1 MEFPLLS
8 ATIFLPALGALLV
21 MLIRREETGG
31 IRAVALTSSLVA
43 FVLSAALFFLY
54 RGDAAA
60 RFQFAESW
68 LWVPAIGIRYAV
80 ALDGVSLLLVCL
92 TTFLTPIA
100 ILASWTAIERREREF
115 YAALLLLESSVIGV
129 FAAQDLL
136 LFYVFWEV
144 MLLPM
149 FLLIAVWGGE
159 RRMYAAVKFF
169 VYTMAGS
176 LLMLAAI
183 LYVYFRA
190 GGTTFDMA
198 TLQRTLALT
207 PREQFWLFLGFGIAF
222 VIKVPV
228 FPFHTWLPD
237 AHTEA
242 PTAGSVI
249 LAAVLLKMGTYGLL
263 RIAIPFFP
271 DAAASTFEPLLG
283 VLAVVGIVYGALMA
297 LAQDDVKRLIA
308 YSSVSHLGFVV
319 LGIVSWNENAVSGAV
334 YQMLGHGLSTG
345 ALFLFV
351 GALYERRH
359 TRKIADYGGVAKAAP
374 GLAAVTMIA
383 LLSSAGL
390 PGLNGFV
397 GEFLILLGTF
407 ERNPLAASIAALG
420 VILGAVY
427 LLGLY
432 QRVMLGAPKSDAD
445 RRTPDLNAREY
456 AYFAPV
462 VLLMALMG
470 LYPAPFLGMI
480 TRSVDAILRGGMQ

>member
-1 MEFPLLS
+1 MDFPILS
-8 ATIFLPALGALLV
+8 ALIFLPLAGALLL
-21 MLIRREETGG
+21 MFMRKEDEDHSRP
-31 IRAVALTSSLVA
+31 AALVISTVTFLV
-43 FVLSAALFFLY
+43 SAALFFLY
-54 RGDAAA
+54 ETGSGAP
-60 RFQFAESW
+60 RFQFVERLRWVESVG
-68 LWVPAIGIRYAV
+68 LRYAV
-80 ALDGVSLLLVCL
+80 GLDGVSLLLVLL

-100 ILASWTAIERREREF
+100 ILASWRSVEHRVREF
-115 YAALLLLESSVIGV
+115 HAALLLLEGSVLGV
-129 FAAQDLL
+129 FAATDLL

-169 VYTMAGS
+169 IYTAAGS

-190 GGTTFDMA
+190 GATTFDIE
-198 TLQRTLALT
+198 TLRRTLVLT
-207 PREQFWLFLGFGIAF
+207 PAEQFWLFLGFAIAF

-263 RIAIPFFP
+263 RLAIPFFP
-271 DAAASTFEPLLG
+271 LAAQETFIPILG
-283 VLAVVGIVYGALMA
+283 VLAVLGIIYGALMA
-297 LAQDDVKRLIA
+297 LAQDDMKRLIA

-319 LGIVSWNENAVSGAV
+319 LGIAAWNENAVSGAV
-334 YQMLGHGLSTG
+334 YQMLNHGLSTG

-351 GALYERRH
+351 GAIYERRH
-359 TRKIADYGGVAKAAP
+359 TRKIADYGGVARAAP
-374 GLAAVTMIA
+374 VLAAVYMIA
-383 LLSSAGL
+383 TLSSAGL

-427 LLGLY
+427 LLTLY
-432 QRVMLGAPKSDAD
+432 QRIMFGPPRTEAD
-445 RRTPDLNAREY
+445 RTTSDLGGREI

-462 VLLMALMG
+462 VAMMAIMG
-470 LYPAPFLGMI
+470 LFPMPFLDRIRG
-480 TRSVDAILRGGMQ
+480 SVDAILAAR